1 MRHYINMKPVHQIL
15 PAVITGNKGSKPHA
29 RNRTAPGTM
38 NLFPPEDII
47 RSAWEHLAGKQLA
60 ARTRPLRIYSS
71 PGRTRLLVEVPDRSW
86 PRQLR
91 AYEGLLLDRVNHL
104 LGETLVTELE
114 WRVNPELA
122 APLPRPS
129 LPRKP
134 PARETDPALEG
145 AAESIADP
153 ELRELFLRT
162 AQKMAR

>member
-15 PAVITGNKGSKPHA
+15 PALIRNKPRA
-29 RNRTAPGTM
+29 RNRSAGGTM
-38 NLFPPEDII
+38 NLFPPEEII

-60 ARTRPLRIYSS
+60 ARTRPLCIFSS
-71 PGRTRLLVEVPDRSW
+71 PGRIRLLVEVPDRSW
-86 PRQLR
+86 SRQLR
-91 AYEGLLLDRVNHL
+91 SYEGLLLERVNHL
-104 LGETLVTELE
+104 LGEKLVTDLE

-129 LPRKP
+129 PPRKP
-134 PARETDPALEG
+134 PARETDSALEG
-145 AAESIADP
+145 VALSIADP